1 MIDPLSAYKV
11 FWSNVIALSI
21 FVFEF
26 CYFYFYTHLLYKFTT
41 FEATKWLLWQ
51 YGVILNL
58 PVCFRYKDIKSH
70 KKSAF
75 YTGWRKSYGRL
86 NKKND

>member
-1 MIDPLSAYKV
+1 MIDLPNAYKV
-11 FWSNVIALSI
+11 FWSNFIALSI

-51 YGVILNL
+51 YGVFLLKI
-58 PVCFRYKDIKSH
+58 F
-70 KKSAF
+70 F
-75 YTGWRKSYGRL
+75 TGL
-86 NKKND
+86 F